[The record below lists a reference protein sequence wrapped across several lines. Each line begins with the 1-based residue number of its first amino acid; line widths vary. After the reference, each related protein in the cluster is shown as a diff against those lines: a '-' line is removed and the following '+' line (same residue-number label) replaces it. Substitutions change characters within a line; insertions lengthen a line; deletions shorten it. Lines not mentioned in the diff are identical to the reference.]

1 MRNRLIELIDDFI
14 HNIDVTKW
22 YSEEHDEGLADY
34 LLKNGVICPPCN
46 VGDTVYIPWEY
57 AETNGIAFF
66 VVTSMV
72 FDDKKPYIVTNFES
86 DDEIFSAIHNHGVF
100 CFDDFGKT
108 VFLTK
113 EEAEKVLKW
122 GTVYE
127 FFDVRGFYS
136 INEFIVENI
145 IIGINP
151 PKCDLYC
158 KSKKGNIKEIFHI
171 DSFGKTLF
179 FSKGKAEQA
188 KEKAL
193 KGGA

>member
-1 MRNRLIELIDDFI
+1 MRDKLIELLME
-14 HNIDVTKW
+14 VKREG
-22 YSEEHDEGLADY
+22 SEPYQADY
-34 LLKNGVICPPCN
+34 LIENNVIALPVGVN
-46 VGDTVYIPWEY
+46 D
-57 AETNGIAFF
+57 
-66 VVTSMV
+66 
-72 FDDKKPYIVTNFES
+72 
-86 DDEIFSAIHNHGVF
+86 
-100 CFDDFGKT
+100 
-108 VFLTK
+108 
-113 EEAEKVLKW
+113 
-122 GTVYE
+122 TVYE

-145 IIGINP
+145 VIGINP

-158 KSKKGNIKEIFHI
+158 KSKKGNIKEIFHF